1 MRKQKVS
8 NEDKSM
14 YIAGTMALALFT
26 FLTLCGV
33 FIAQALGVGILAGI
47 ITHIFFSEYYYKI
60 KDWMLSANSK
70 QSEFNQNIQLNLIK
84 IYGGSQ
90 LWLKKLKIWRR
101 KN

>member
-8 NEDKSM
+8 NEDKSI

-33 FIAQALGVGILAGI
+33 FIAQALGVGVIAGVV
-47 ITHIFFSEYYYKI
+47 THIFFNEYYYKI

-70 QSEFNQNIQLNLIK
+70 QSKTKK
-84 IYGGSQ
+84 IYV
-90 LWLKKLKIWRR
+90 LKIY
-101 KN
+101 N

>member
-8 NEDKSM
+8 NEDKSI

-33 FIAQALGVGILAGI
+33 FIAQALGVGVIAGVV
-47 ITHIFFSEYYYKI
+47 THIFFNEYYYKI

-70 QSEFNQNIQLNLIK
+70 QSSTKQIIFKLI
-84 IYGGSQ
+84 I
-90 LWLKKLKIWRR
+90 
-101 KN
+101 